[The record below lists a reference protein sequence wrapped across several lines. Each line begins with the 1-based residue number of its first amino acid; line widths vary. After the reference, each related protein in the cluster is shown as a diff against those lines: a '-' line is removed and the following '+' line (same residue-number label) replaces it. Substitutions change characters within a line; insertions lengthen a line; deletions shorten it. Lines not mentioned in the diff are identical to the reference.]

1 MKHYYFHW
9 LPLIVIVC
17 FLFYGCNIENTP
29 QETDF
34 RKYFIGTYAL
44 SGDISAIYV
53 VNQSSGNT
61 TKEYK
66 DHFSNKTLTIKSD
79 PYSDKLIVEGYYLK
93 TTATAKS
100 KTMLVFDDA
109 KDAFYEDGYYITDEE
124 SHIGGTLKNNTLSWQ
139 TVSNITKTNFKTTL
153 YINSVVENTAIK
165 K

>member
-9 LPLIVIVC
+9 LPLIVTVC
-17 FLFYGCNIENTP
+17 FLFCGCDTENAP
-29 QETDF
+29 ETDF
-34 RKYFIGTYAL
+34 RKYFVGTYSL
-44 SGDISAIYV
+44 SGDISAIYTTG
-53 VNQSSGNT
+53 ST

-66 DHFSNKTLTIKSD
+66 DNFSGKTLTITSD
-79 PYSDKLIVEGYYLK
+79 PYSDKLIVEDYYLK

-109 KDAFYEDGYYITDEE
+109 KDAFYENGYYITNEE

-139 TVSNITKTNFKTTL
+139 TVSNIIQTNYKTTL

>member
-1 MKHYYFHW
+1 MKRDFSIGFQ
-9 LPLIVIVC
+9 LAVIVC
-17 FLFYGCNIENTP
+17 FLFCGCDIENTP

-34 RKYFIGTYAL
+34 RKYFIGTYTL
-44 SGDISAIYV
+44 SGDISSIYV

-66 DHFSNKTLTIKSD
+66 DNFSDKTLTITSD

-100 KTMLVFDDA
+100 KTVLVFDDA
-109 KDAFYEDGYYITDEE
+109 KTAFYEKGYYVTNEE
-124 SHIGGTLKNNTLSWQ
+124 SHIGGTLKNNILSWQ
-139 TVSNITKTNFKTTL
+139 TVSNIIKTNYKTTL